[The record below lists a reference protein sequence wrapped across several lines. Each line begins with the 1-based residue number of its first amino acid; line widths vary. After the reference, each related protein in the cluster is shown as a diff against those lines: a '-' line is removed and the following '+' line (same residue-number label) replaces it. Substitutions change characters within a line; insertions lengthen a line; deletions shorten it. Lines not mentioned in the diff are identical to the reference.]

1 MNDEMLKQQKT
12 AFIGTVWPGHVG
24 LDKDECTDDEFML
37 AGEDWFN
44 NLDIPGL
51 TYVYAQ
57 FEVGKTGALHMQVAL
72 KLSKVSRARTLM
84 NRYSGSWQPA
94 LNPEAVFDY
103 CEKTE
108 GRVKALEPRGKRPR
122 SVSKRTDG
130 HGTLKQIAISLLG
143 EGRTPTQIAVA
154 CPEAYFQ
161 HHRAIHALH
170 ERYQESPEFRPKL
183 ITRRDDQPLDG
194 EATEEDEGTG
204 PEV

>member
-37 AGEDWFN
+37 AGEEWFN
-44 NLDIPGL
+44 TLDVPGL
-51 TYVYAQ
+51 TYAYAQ

-122 SVSKRTDG
+122 STSKRTDG

-161 HHRAIHALH
+161 HHRAIHALY
-170 ERYQESPEFRPKL
+170 ERYQESPDFRAKL
-183 ITRRDDQPLDG
+183 ISRRDDEPLDG
-194 EATEEDEGTG
+194 EGTTTDESPEATK
-204 PEV
+204 